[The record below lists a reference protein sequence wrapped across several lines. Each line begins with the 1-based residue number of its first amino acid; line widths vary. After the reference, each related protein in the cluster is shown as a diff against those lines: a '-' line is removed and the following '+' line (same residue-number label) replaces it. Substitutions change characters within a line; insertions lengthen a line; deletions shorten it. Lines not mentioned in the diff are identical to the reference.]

1 MDSQYIGAK
10 FYSKSDLSI
19 GWNLEKA
26 EKIINVF
33 DETNT
38 GYTINNILEMYNICL
53 LIDSKVMLR
62 SWSEEYYRKL
72 TSVANSFRPIIG
84 RFFSDI
90 DYLCIKTFYHEIS
103 IHYRDSFWDVFE
115 TYKIYKNISSEE
127 FINLLEI
134 FNVPLYIILEH
145 KDIVQYYNNEISDY
159 MKQSKSTAE
168 ILISHHLAS
177 KERNHKTC
185 YIPKALQTDQQI
197 DIIEKYIDREDANP
211 NYLFL
216 LSKSRGTKEF
226 PISDKIRLKSKRQ
239 HERIVDKNFE
249 SGTGFSFGAIVG
261 FSNNKEE
268 IDVSY
273 EDELNPKIIYSRLWL
288 EENLDNPT
296 LLNNFIYLFGYVDRF
311 FRSTFPSN
319 KNHLGILERLVGV
332 KGNREYEIGASFSF
346 KEMIS
351 SLQIR
356 AYYYE
361 LSKLDKRLE
370 DIFKW
375 FFEEYLNTE
384 FQAEGFS
391 LLIPSSE
398 SSFLEKMR
406 TMCSELDS
414 VLRQFMFFVN
424 NGEID
429 VELLEIS
436 RNSPLM
442 EEVPSFFVKKY
453 GYIVDTELLNI
464 SYLLFSD
471 QSELAYVENKKDY
484 NNFADLIKNEDML
497 FSDFFEYQLLSL
509 NWLKDK
515 NIIYEDNHRYIRFR
529 MEIVRILEDF
539 YNNDVI
545 CLSYYKNSDLL
556 DELITNKKIIFEST
570 LFSKPERD
578 YLNYIL
584 NDRQFDNG
592 PSIRNKYLHGN
603 NPQSI
608 EEHESDYYQL
618 LKIFALIV
626 IKINEEFC
634 LKDDLINDDN
644 L

>member
-26 EKIINVF
+26 EKIINAF
-33 DETNT
+33 DETNME
-38 GYTINNILEMYNICL
+38 YKINNILEMYNICL
-53 LIDSKVMLR
+53 LFDSEVRLQ
-62 SWSEEYYRKL
+62 SWSKEYYKKL
-72 TSVANSFRPIIG
+72 TLVADSFRPIIG

-90 DYLCIKTFYHEIS
+90 DYSCIKTFYSEIS
-103 IHYRDSFWDVFE
+103 IHYKNSFWDVFN

-127 FINLLEI
+127 FKSLLEI

-159 MKQSKSTAE
+159 MKQSESTAE
-168 ILISHHLAS
+168 ILISYHIAS

-185 YIPKALQTDQQI
+185 YIPNALQTDQQI
-197 DIIEKYIDREDANP
+197 EIIEKYIDREDANP

-226 PISDKIRLKSKRQ
+226 PISDKIRLKSKRRY
-239 HERIVDKNFE
+239 EGNIEKLFE

-261 FSNNKEE
+261 FSNSNEE
-268 IDVSY
+268 IEISY
-273 EDELNPKIIYSRLWL
+273 EDGLNPKIIYSRLWL

-319 KNHLGILERLVGV
+319 KNHIGSLERLVGV
-332 KGNREYEIGASFSF
+332 KGNREYAIGAAFRL

-351 SLQIR
+351 SMQIR

-361 LSKLDKRLE
+361 LHKLDKRLE
-370 DIFKW
+370 NIFKW
-375 FFEEYLNTE
+375 FFEEYLNKE
-384 FQAEGFS
+384 FKAEGFS

-414 VLRQFMFFVN
+414 ILRQFMLFVN

-429 VELLEIS
+429 MELLEIS
-436 RNSPLM
+436 RNTPLI
-442 EEVPSFFVKKY
+442 EDIPSFFVKKY

-471 QSELAYVENKKDY
+471 QSELAYVESKKDY

-497 FSDFFEYQLLSL
+497 FSDFFEYQFLSL

-545 CLSYYKNSDLL
+545 CISYYKNSDLL

-570 LFSKPERD
+570 LFSKPEQD

-608 EEHESDYYQL
+608 EEHESDYYKL
-618 LKIFALIV
+618 LKIVALII

-634 LKDDLINDDN
+634 LKDDLTNNDN